1 MKTTLVK
8 ICGLT
13 NLDDARV
20 AVQAGA
26 DLLGFIFYAKSPRYV
41 TPETVAAIVRTLRG
55 DRETGRQGDRETRD
69 GETRER
75 IDVTRQSPSHPVTQ
89 SPSHPVT
96 PSPKLV
102 GVFVNASVTEIAA
115 VVEQVG
121 LDFVQLHGHETVD
134 WFADLG
140 GRAYKAMRPADGA
153 AAQAQAEQFAP
164 LGCAAGPCLMIDAYD
179 PQAYGGTG
187 KQTDWHVAAAL
198 ARQYPRLL
206 LAGGL
211 TPANVA
217 AAIDLVQPWGV
228 DVASGVEAEPGR
240 KDHDKVRQFVR
251 NVRSHAP

>member
-1 MKTTLVK
+1 MGTTLVK

-20 AVQAGA
+20 AAEAGA

-41 TPETVAAIVRTLRG
+41 PPTTVAAIVRTLR
-55 DRETGRQGDRETRD
+55 DDK
-69 GETRER
+69 
-75 IDVTRQSPSHPVTQ
+75 VTSTSSATKAPNHPITQ
-89 SPSHPVT
+89 SPKT
-96 PSPKLV
+96 V
-102 GVFVNASVTEIAA
+102 GVFVNASVAEIAA
-115 VVEQVG
+115 IVDQVG
-121 LDFVQLHGHETVD
+121 LDFVQLHGNETVD
-134 WFADLG
+134 WFAALG
-140 GRAYKAMRPADGA
+140 GRAYKAVRPADA
-153 AAQAQAEQFAP
+153 DAAQAQAEHFAP
-164 LGCAAGPCLMIDAYD
+164 LGCADGPCLMIDAYD

-251 NVRSHAP
+251 NVRSRLQ

>member
-1 MKTTLVK
+1 MGTTFVK

-41 TPETVAAIVRTLRG
+41 TPAAAATIVHTLRE
-55 DRETGRQGDRETRD
+55 DKVTSRQGDS
-69 GETRER
+69 
-75 IDVTRQSPSHPVTQ
+75 VTSTSSATGSPPHLLTS
-89 SPSHPVT
+89 
-96 PSPKLV
+96 SPKTV

-115 VVEQVG
+115 IVDQVG
-121 LDFVQLHGHETVD
+121 LDFVQLHGNETAE
-134 WFADLG
+134 WFAALG
-140 GRAYKAMRPADGA
+140 GRAYKAVRPVDAD
-153 AAQAQAEQFAP
+153 AAQAQASQFAP
-164 LGCAAGPCLMIDAYD
+164 LSCADGPCLMIDAYD
-179 PQAYGGTG
+179 PQAFGGTG
-187 KQTDWHVAAAL
+187 KQTDWHVAAVL
-198 ARQYPRLL
+198 AGQYPRLL

-251 NVRSHAP
+251 NVRARLQ

>member
-1 MKTTLVK
+1 MGTTFVK

-20 AVQAGA
+20 AVEAGA

-41 TPETVAAIVRTLRG
+41 SPETVAAIVRVLR
-55 DRETGRQGDRETRD
+55 DDKVTRWQGDKVTEREPF
-69 GETRER
+69 GHE
-75 IDVTRQSPSHPVTQ
+75 VTLSPPHPL
-89 SPSHPVT
+89 T
-96 PSPKLV
+96 PSPKTV
-102 GVFVNASVTEIAA
+102 GVFVNASVAEIDAIVA
-115 VVEQVG
+115 QVG

-134 WFADLG
+134 WFAALG
-140 GRAYKAMRPADGA
+140 GRAYKAVRPADA
-153 AAQAQAEQFAP
+153 DAAQAQAEHFAP

-240 KDHDKVRQFVR
+240 KDHDKVREFVR